1 MKTTSLF
8 LSIFLFVFFWNCSGT
23 DKEAAET
30 PVVPV
35 KTEKVKMEKIS
46 QPVHTSGILT
56 PISQIKLSFKIGGII
71 KKWYIDEGSKVKNG
85 QLLAELDKSEINA
98 RVKQAESAFEKAQR
112 DFERVKNLY
121 RDSVATIEQMQNA
134 ETGFQVAEADLKIA
148 KFNLKH
154 SAIYA
159 PADGSILTRMAEND
173 EIVAAGQPVY
183 LFGVSGNEWI
193 VRVGVSETDLLRL
206 AIDDPADVC
215 FDAYP
220 GKVFQA
226 RITEIAETAS
236 PMNGT
241 FEIEL
246 AIQKNKEVF
255 KSGFIAKVEIHPVNT
270 NEFYTIPIEALV
282 EADETGGYVYVPAEE
297 TNTVKK
303 VPVDVK
309 FVQNNRVA
317 ISNPNNILDFVI
329 TDGSNYL
336 NESSTIKIT
345 N

>member
-1 MKTTSLF
+1 MKTKSLL
-8 LSIFLFVFFWNCSGT
+8 LSIFLFVFIWSCSGT
-23 DKEAAET
+23 DEETAQT
-30 PVVPV
+30 PVIPV
-35 KTEKVKMEKIS
+35 KTEKAKMEKIS
-46 QPVHTSGILT
+46 RPVHTSGILT
-56 PISQIKLSFKIGGII
+56 PVSQIKLSFKIGGII

-85 QLLAELDKSEINA
+85 QLLAELDQSEINA
-98 RVKQAESAFEKAQR
+98 RVNQAESAFEKARR
-112 DFERVKNLY
+112 DFARIKSLY
-121 RDSVATIEQMQNA
+121 QDSVATIEQMQNA
-134 ETGFQVAEADLKIA
+134 ETGLQVAEADLKIA

-159 PADGSILTRMAEND
+159 PADGSILVRMAEND
-173 EIVAAGQPVY
+173 ELVAAGQPVY

-193 VRVGVSETDLLRL
+193 VRVGVSEPDLLRL
-206 AIDDPADVC
+206 AIDDPADVR

-246 AIQKNKEVF
+246 AMQKNKEVF
-255 KSGFIAKVEIHPVNT
+255 KSGFIAKVEVHPVKT
-270 NEFYTIPIEALV
+270 EEFYTIPIEALV
-282 EADETGGYVYVPAEE
+282 EADEAGGYVYVPAGE

-309 FVQNNRVA
+309 FVQDNRVA
-317 ISNPNNILDFVI
+317 IFNPNGALDLVV